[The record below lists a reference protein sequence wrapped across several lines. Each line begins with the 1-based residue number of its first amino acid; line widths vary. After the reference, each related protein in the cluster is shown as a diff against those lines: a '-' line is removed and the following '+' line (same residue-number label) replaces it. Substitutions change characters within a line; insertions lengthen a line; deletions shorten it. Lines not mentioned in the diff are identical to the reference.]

1 MITITNYIDLICKF
15 PALDIPQNLSDV
27 YIPEHKSITLYR
39 NYRAVE
45 LFMNAEVVPYDM
57 LELANAVHP
66 GNYTVCPWGNQGF
79 KTSYIRVYEDY
90 QQHHVYG
97 EYVAWAVHI

>member
-1 MITITNYIDLICKF
+1 MITNYTDLIHKF
-15 PALDIPQNLSDV
+15 PELVKLRHLSNV
-27 YIPEHKSITLYR
+27 YISEYKHITLYR
-39 NYRAVE
+39 NYWAVE

-90 QQHHVYG
+90 QQHPVYG

>member
-1 MITITNYIDLICKF
+1 MITNYADLAFKF
-15 PALDIPQNLSDV
+15 PELNYPQNRYDV
-27 YIPEHKSITLYR
+27 YISEYKHITLYK
-39 NYRAVE
+39 NYWAVE

-66 GNYTVCPWGNQGF
+66 GNYTMCPWGNQGF

-90 QQHHVYG
+90 QQHPVYG